1 MGTYRGLAPTIRN
14 HRHGAKNIRLM
25 NHPAPSQKAVSTA
38 EPNACFHAGAPDSAI
53 SNKPV
58 PQNAITMML

>member
-1 MGTYRGLAPTIRN
+1 
-14 HRHGAKNIRLM
+14 M

-58 PQNAITMML
+58 PQNAITMTL